1 MPTFRIT
8 SPDGKTYEVTGPE
21 GSTAEQA
28 LQRVQASLQPQE
40 PASVSVGRGLM
51 EIPRQIGLAA
61 RYGAEGLGQA
71 AEIVTEP
78 VRSIM
83 ELLGAPKMPSLGQGV
98 SGLADAVGLPK
109 PETADERVIGDA
121 SKLVAGAGGMAGAAR
136 GVANATSGVISKVA
150 GSMAAAPGMQ
160 AAAGAA
166 AGTAGGSVREAGG
179 SPGAQFAA
187 ALAAG
192 LAAPLAGM
200 GVKKITDAAGRVVQ
214 QAYNP
219 QQVEIVLKTE
229 LAKQGVN
236 WADLGGKVQ
245 QQLRE
250 DARKAVY
257 SGQPMSR
264 EALAR
269 LVDYRRVGATPLVG
283 DLTQDPALLTQQRNL
298 SKQLANSGTRVM
310 GGDLPAI
317 QNENAGKVL
326 STLEG
331 VATSPLDEHAVGQGV
346 INSVRTT
353 DAKQAAATSALY
365 DTARDTAGR
374 SLPLDGATFTR
385 RANEALQQNLS
396 PKLGAE
402 VDNLLNDIA
411 SGKTPLTVEYAEQ
424 IKTMLARK
432 QRASA
437 DGDIRHAYGLV
448 RQALEDTP
456 LQGAGQVLP
465 GTAGQESIAA
475 FNAARS
481 SAKAGF
487 AWKGSAKFI
496 EDALDGA
503 APDKFVRTHVI
514 GAPVGELAKMQ
525 AQIAGDPD
533 LVNGV
538 RRQLVDYIMQ
548 RGSADSK
555 LTTFSGAGMEKGLKA
570 LGDRKLALFFSP
582 EEVEQIKSAVNVARL
597 SQSQPIGTAV
607 NNSNT
612 AAAAGL
618 GRLSDLLGKTT
629 GIPVLGPMVGAP
641 AQTLL
646 LQAQSVPLRNIS
658 NALANKPPRQ
668 STPILP
674 LSALL
679 LSPSAQGG
687 QDNDGR

>member
-28 LQRVQASLQPQE
+28 LQQVQASLQPQE

-51 EIPRQIGLAA
+51 EIPRQVGLAA

-71 AEIVTEP
+71 AEVVTEP
-78 VRSIM
+78 IRNVL
-83 ELLGAPKMPSLGQGV
+83 ELLGAPKMQSTGRAV

-121 SKLVAGAGGMAGAAR
+121 SRLVAGAGGMTGAAR
-136 GVANATSGVISKVA
+136 GVANATNGIVSKVA

-160 AAAGAA
+160 AVAGAA
-166 AGTAGGSVREAGG
+166 AGGAGGSVREAGG
-179 SPGAQFAA
+179 GDGAQFAA
-187 ALAAG
+187 ALSAG

-200 GVKKITDAAGRVVQ
+200 AAKRVTDTAGRIVQ
-214 QAYNP
+214 QAFNP
-219 QQVEIVLKTE
+219 QRVEIVLKTE

-236 WADLGGKVQ
+236 WADLGSKVQ

-257 SGQPMSR
+257 SGQPMKP

-269 LVDYRRVGATPLVG
+269 LVDYRRIGATPLVG
-283 DLTQDPALLTQQRNL
+283 DLTQDPVLLTQQRNL
-298 SKQLANSGTRVM
+298 SKQLANSNMRVM
-310 GGDLPAI
+310 GGDLPSI
-317 QNENAGKVL
+317 QNDNAGRVL
-326 STLEG
+326 GTLDG
-331 VATSPLDEHAVGQGV
+331 AATSPLDEHAVGQGV

-365 DTARDTAGR
+365 NTARDTAGR
-374 SLPLDGATFTR
+374 SLPLDGATFTK
-385 RANEALQQNLS
+385 RANEMLQQNLS

-402 VDNLLNDIA
+402 VDTLLNDIA
-411 SGKTPLTVEYAEQ
+411 TGKTPLTVEYAEQ

-448 RQALEDTP
+448 RQALEETP
-456 LQGAGQVLP
+456 LQGAGQALP
-465 GTAGQESIAA
+465 GTAGQQSVDA
-475 FNAARS
+475 FNAARGA
-481 SAKAGF
+481 AKAGF

-525 AQIAGDPD
+525 AQIADNPD

-548 RGSADSK
+548 RGNADPK
-555 LTTFSGAGMEKGLKA
+555 LATFSGAGMEKGLKA

-582 EEVEQIKSAVNVARL
+582 EEIEQIKSAVNVARL
-597 SQSQPIGTAV
+597 SQNQPIGSAV
-607 NNSNT
+607 NNSNSG
-612 AAAAGL
+612 AML
-618 GRLSDLLGKTT
+618 MGRLSDLLGKTT
-629 GIPVLGPMVGAP
+629 GVPVLGPLVGAP
-641 AQTLL
+641 AQTLM
-646 LQAQSVPLRNIS
+646 LQAQSVPMRNLS
-658 NALANKPPRQ
+658 SALAARAPAQQTN
-668 STPILP
+668 SIVP

-679 LSPSAQGG
+679 LTPGAQGR